1 MPDQDLANFQEQLA
15 KLREEVD
22 SQLAALR
29 REVAAMLEN
38 GAESGVLRAKIAEWE
53 RRETAL
59 GEKLAAR
66 NVEYQALRARAEL
79 DSYRQQLRVGDL
91 EKQLALRETETA
103 KLRSI
108 LEALSAEHAECGRRQ
123 SAVSQGQADPVDM
136 VIPEAIADS
145 EEMAEL
151 RGQLQFSREECARLQ
166 ASIENSVA
174 LRLARSIPR
183 LLGPLRGI
191 FAKGEQR

>member
-1 MPDQDLANFQEQLA
+1 MNPMPDQDLANFQEQLA
-15 KLREEVD
+15 ALRDQVE

-29 REVAAMLEN
+29 REVGAMLES
-38 GAESGVLRAKIAEWE
+38 GAGSDALRAKVAEWE
-53 RRETAL
+53 RRETTL

-79 DSYRQQLRVGDL
+79 DSYRQQLRIADL
-91 EKQLALRETETA
+91 EKELALRGAEA
-103 KLRSI
+103 VKLKTI
-108 LEALSAEHAECGRRQ
+108 LDALAGEHAECARRQSAASQDSALSAELRAQLEFSRAECDR
-123 SAVSQGQADPVDM
+123 
-136 VIPEAIADS
+136 
-145 EEMAEL
+145 L
-151 RGQLQFSREECARLQ
+151 R

-174 LRLARSIPR
+174 LKLARSIPW